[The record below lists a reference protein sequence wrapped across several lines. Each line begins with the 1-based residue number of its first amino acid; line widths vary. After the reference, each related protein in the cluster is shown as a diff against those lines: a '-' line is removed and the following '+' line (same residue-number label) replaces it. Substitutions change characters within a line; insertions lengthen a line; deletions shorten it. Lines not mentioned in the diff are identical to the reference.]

1 MLCRALLKVQLSPMA
16 LSGRALLLFELLLLA
31 CLLFLFELSQGKEEA
46 FSLRNL
52 PPFHKASSYPAGC
65 PTTYDYIIVGGG
77 TAGCPLAATL
87 SHRYRVLLLERGG
100 SPYGDRNVSYM
111 QNFHI
116 GLMNMAPDSPS
127 QAFISTDGVINARA
141 RVLGGGTCI
150 NAGFYSRASPSF
162 IQEAGWDE
170 DLVNKSYPW
179 VEDKIVQ
186 WPKIAPWQ
194 AALRDGLLQAGV
206 APFNGYTYDHV
217 SGTKVGGTIFD
228 ETGYRHTAADLL
240 AAGDASNLKVLLHA
254 SVHKIVFGSRQG
266 RLKARAIGVEF
277 TDEDGRHHQA
287 FLNSNRDSEVI
298 VSAGAIGTPQLLLL
312 SGIGPKNDLKNHNIP
327 VVLHNRYV
335 GKGMA
340 DNPMNSI
347 FIPTRSPPRQSLIE
361 TVGITEE
368 GVFIEASSGFGQSSE
383 SVHCHHGIMSAE
395 IGQLSTIPPKQRTLE
410 AAQKYAHNKLNLPK
424 EVFHGGFIL
433 EKIDGPMSTGH
444 LVLTDTDVRNNPAV
458 TFNYFS
464 HPQDLNRCI
473 YGIKTIERILK
484 TNRFSELSADGAGL
498 SMERVLNMSVQAN
511 VNLIPK
517 HTNDTES
524 LEQFCKDTVIT
535 IWHYHGGCHVGKV
548 VDQHY
553 RVLGV
558 SGLRVVDGSIFSKSP
573 GTNPQATVMMM
584 GRYMG
589 VKILRE
595 RLGRAAG
602 V

>member
-1 MLCRALLKVQLSPMA
+1 MA
-16 LSGRALLLFELLLLA
+16 LSGRALLLFELLLLLA
-31 CLLFLFELSQGKEEA
+31 CLLFLLELSQGKEEA

-77 TAGCPLAATL
+77 TGGCPLAATL